1 MILLWVLFLFFLA
14 CFIAALYI
22 GYSFYKRVRQ
32 TTKTFREQMGQ
43 QQKRQQ
49 GQTYGD
55 REGVVDQREPRKAN
69 QKIIPK
75 NEGEYVD
82 FEEEK

>member
-1 MILLWVLFLFFLA
+1 MILLRILFLFFLA

-22 GYSFYKRVRQ
+22 GYSFYKRIHQ
-32 TTKTFREQMGQ
+32 TTKTFRDQMEQ
-43 QQKRQQ
+43 QQRRQQ
-49 GQTYGD
+49 GHTYGNQ
-55 REGVVDQREPRKAN
+55 EGVVDQREPQKAN

-75 NEGEYVD
+75 DEGEYVD

>member
-1 MILLWVLFLFFLA
+1 MLQILFLFFLA

-22 GYSFYKRVRQ
+22 GYSFYKRIHQ

-43 QQKRQQ
+43 RQGRQQ
-49 GQTYGD
+49 DHTYGD
-55 REGVVDQREPRKAN
+55 QEGVVDRREPRKAS

-75 NEGEYVD
+75 DEGEYVD